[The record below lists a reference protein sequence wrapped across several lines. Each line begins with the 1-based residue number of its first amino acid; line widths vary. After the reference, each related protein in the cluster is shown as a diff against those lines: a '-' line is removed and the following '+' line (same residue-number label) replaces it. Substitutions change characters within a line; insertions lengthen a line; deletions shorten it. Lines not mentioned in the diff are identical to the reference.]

1 MTQPRTYRATALTL
15 RKRIAGESDLITTL
29 LTREQGK
36 VEAVARG
43 ARRFT
48 SRLMGHFEPLTLLR
62 VSLAR
67 GRNLDTVSE
76 AEVISAFVA
85 LKSDYRTTARAL
97 YVAELL
103 DGFAALSAVNP
114 ELFDLATRTLAA
126 ISVAPKSDLTLRCFD
141 LQLLNVSGFL
151 PELYCCVDCG
161 APIEPEKH
169 RYAAGAGG
177 TLCPDCTPDDT
188 LIRPLSLPALKVL
201 RLLHRTPRP
210 DRLPDLHIPPDIG
223 NEVNAALS
231 ASLCYWLDGPVRS
244 QAFLDG
250 IASDTAAHSI
260 AIRSGAIPPGAAK
273 PDAMKSTGTCPVI
286 Y

>member
-1 MTQPRTYRATALTL
+1 MAQPRTYRATALTL

-29 LTREQGK
+29 LTREHGK

-67 GRNLDTVSE
+67 GRTLDTISE
-76 AEVISAFVA
+76 AEVISAFAA

-126 ISVAPKSDLTLRCFD
+126 IAAAPAADLPLRCFD
-141 LQLLNVSGFL
+141 LQLLNLSGFL

-161 APIEPEKH
+161 EPIEPDRH

-188 LIRPLSLPALKVL
+188 LIRSLSLPALKVL
-201 RLLHRTPRP
+201 RLLHRTGRP
-210 DRLPDLHIPPDIG
+210 DQLPELHIPADIG
-223 NEVNAALS
+223 NEVNAVLS
-231 ASLCYWLDGPVRS
+231 ASLRYWLDGPVRS
-244 QAFLDG
+244 KTFLDG
-250 IASDTAAHSI
+250 IASDTASD
-260 AIRSGAIPPGAAK
+260 PGVV
-273 PDAMKSTGTCPVI
+273 KSTGT
-286 Y
+286 

>member
-15 RKRIAGESDLITTL
+15 RKRIAGESDVITTL
-29 LTREQGK
+29 LTREHGK

-67 GRNLDTVSE
+67 GRSLDTISE
-76 AEVISAFVA
+76 AEVISAFAA
-85 LKSDYRTTARAL
+85 LKNDYRTTARAL

-126 ISVAPKSDLTLRCFD
+126 ISAAPAADLPLRCFD
-141 LQLLNVSGFL
+141 LQLLNLSGFL
-151 PELYCCVDCG
+151 PELYCCVHCG
-161 APIEPEKH
+161 AELEPERH

-177 TLCPDCTPDDT
+177 TLCPECIPEDT

-201 RLLHRTPRP
+201 RLLHRTARP
-210 DRLPDLHIPPDIG
+210 DLLPAIHIPPDIH
-223 NEVNAALS
+223 NEVCAALS
-231 ASLCYWLDGPVRS
+231 ASLRYWLDGPVRS
-244 QAFLDG
+244 QTFLDG
-250 IASDTAAHSI
+250 IAAEPAAHSNTNTV
-260 AIRSGAIPPGAAK
+260 
-273 PDAMKSTGTCPVI
+273 KSP
-286 Y
+286 